1 MEVGVYVWSK
11 CTNTHH
17 YAAAMRRM
25 RVEAIYTAEAAG
37 EPMESR
43 ESVSAV
49 AGGLAGDRYCAG
61 EGHYSPFDV
70 CQVTFVQAE
79 ALEEIS
85 ERSRLDVLDG
95 QHRRNVVVRGGDVH
109 DLLNHRFTVGN
120 ARFEGTRE
128 RPPCRYLER
137 VTGQD
142 GLLRAL
148 ASGNGGVCAR
158 VAAPGEFTVGDE
170 LTDLEDLNNFE
181 SLVANIR
188 ERVGK

>member
-1 MEVGVYVWSK
+1 
-11 CTNTHH
+11 
-17 YAAAMRRM
+17 M
-25 RVEAIYTAEAAG
+25 RVEAIYTAASAG
-37 EPMESR
+37 EAMASHDSIR
-43 ESVSAV
+43 AV
-49 AGGLAGDRYCAG
+49 AGGLAGDRYCTG

-79 ALEEIS
+79 ALETIS

-95 QHRRNVVVRGGDVH
+95 QHRRNIVVRGGDVH
-109 DLLNHRFTVGN
+109 DLLNHRFTIGDV
-120 ARFEGTRE
+120 RFEGTRP

-137 VTGQD
+137 VSGQD

-148 ASGNGGVCAR
+148 ADGNGGICAR
-158 VAAPGEFTVGDE
+158 VEQPGTFAVGDE
-170 LTDLEDLNNFE
+170 LTDIEDMNNFE